1 MAAAQEVKPPTLPPI
16 QGRFTQLPK
25 KPVCLDEGKKE
36 YSVEELEAGTICY
49 RSDAERVRDNYRLY
63 QKAVKER
70 EGGR

>member
-1 MAAAQEVKPPTLPPI
+1 MASTAAVKPEAPPPI
-16 QGRFTQLPK
+16 EGRFTQLPK

-63 QKAVKER
+63 QKAVKAR
-70 EGGR
+70 EGG